1 MKIYDN
7 LALKN
12 EILSTCETGGL
23 PTLAKYMELIR
34 YDKTMLTT
42 FPTIYCSRTTS
53 EDKVKNKVN

>member
-1 MKIYDN
+1 MK
-7 LALKN
+7 
-12 EILSTCETGGL
+12 ILSTCETGGL
-23 PTLAKYMELIR
+23 PTLTKCVELIR